1 MVRGFT
7 PSFPGRTDHW
17 VQATEVVHG
26 LILGVDGETE
36 FQAEEVVFVG
46 RGGPIDQVRRAGSRA
61 YFAPLRDQTEGGR
74 GSMNNER
81 PSRPPRGR
89 KRKGE
94 GLQRR
99 AEILDAA
106 KQLFVEEGY
115 AATTIR
121 RIAAKL
127 GVSSTALYVY
137 FPDKDAILVEICDN
151 TFAGLIEE
159 LDRVRRD
166 CSDPL
171 GALTKCLEQ
180 YIRFGLDHS
189 NEYELT
195 FVTRRAKELQ
205 KLKSENENLG
215 MQAFG
220 RFYDCVDGVV
230 RAGLTSHSDT
240 RRLTQQL
247 WAAIHGLVVLL
258 LLRSEFPWV
267 EVDALIRGH
276 VTMLVCG
283 VTKQGR

>member
-1 MVRGFT
+1 MKT
-7 PSFPGRTDHW
+7 EPEPHPS
-17 VQATEVVHG
+17 
-26 LILGVDGETE
+26 
-36 FQAEEVVFVG
+36 
-46 RGGPIDQVRRAGSRA
+46 
-61 YFAPLRDQTEGGR
+61 
-74 GSMNNER
+74 
-81 PSRPPRGR
+81 RGR

-137 FPDKDAILVEICDN
+137 FPDKDAILVEICDV
-151 TFAGLIEE
+151 TFAGLIAE
-159 LDRVRRD
+159 LDDVRRD
-166 CSDPL
+166 ATDPL
-171 GALTKCLEQ
+171 DALAKSLEG
-180 YIRFGLDHS
+180 YIRFGLCHP

-195 FVTRRAKELQ
+195 FVTRRSKELQ
-205 KLKSENENLG
+205 KLKPENEKLG

-220 RFYDCVDGVV
+220 RFYDCVDAVV
-230 RAGLTSHSDT
+230 RAGVTVESDT

-258 LLRSEFPWV
+258 LLRSEFPWG
-267 EVDALIRGH
+267 ELNTLINGH
-276 VTMLVCG
+276 VGMLLRG

>member
-1 MVRGFT
+1 MKNEQPSHPRG
-7 PSFPGRTDHW
+7 
-17 VQATEVVHG
+17 
-26 LILGVDGETE
+26 
-36 FQAEEVVFVG
+36 
-46 RGGPIDQVRRAGSRA
+46 
-61 YFAPLRDQTEGGR
+61 
-74 GSMNNER
+74 
-81 PSRPPRGR
+81 GR

-106 KQLFVEEGY
+106 KRLFVEEGY

-137 FPDKDAILVEICDN
+137 FPDKDAILVEICDA
-151 TFAGLIEE
+151 TFAGLIVE
-159 LDRVRRD
+159 LDEVR
-166 CSDPL
+166 SGSTDPL
-171 GALTKCLEQ
+171 VALTKSLER
-180 YIRFGLDHS
+180 YIRFGLEHP

-195 FVTRRAKELQ
+195 FGTRRAKELQ
-205 KLKSENENLG
+205 KLKTENENLG

-220 RFYDCVDGVV
+220 RFYDCVDAVV
-230 RAGLTSHSDT
+230 RAGLTNVSDT

-258 LLRSEFPWV
+258 LLRSEFPWT
-267 EVDALIRGH
+267 ELDSLISGH

-283 VTKQGR
+283 VTKQQER